1 MTPVSARLVALLKQ
15 QLAQF
20 GDRPDLVALVVY
32 LTIPSANGKPA
43 LEPIGQ
49 WPDSAQAL
57 AAGPD
62 DSALELAPT
71 PQAVTRRW
79 LPLRDGPQLVGAL
92 RVDSRDWPW
101 PQALAERLEAT
112 AGCLTEALGLDLE
125 QQRLS
130 RALAEQ
136 DDQLRLLVHQLRNPL
151 TALRTFGQL
160 LLRRLER
167 DPLNRPL
174 VENLLAEQRQL
185 NRYVDAIDQL
195 ADPTPLVAA
204 GSRSEPLLLP
214 PSLDGPAQ
222 QPLAEWLTPLL
233 ERAAATA
240 SLQGRPWQ
248 GPKQLPAWRGAGGA
262 VAEILANLLEN
273 AFRYSPNEAWIG
285 LHCAAIA
292 SSKDKSIDKAIHNSL
307 DNFLD
312 NSLHNSLDSAQDPDR
327 ESALNSALDN
337 QGQAG
342 ADRGPDPAPRR
353 SQPNADTQAVPTA
366 ISLTVWET
374 GPAIPLDERQRIFE
388 RGVRGRAQGAIPGS
402 GLGLA
407 LARDLARRLGGDLEL
422 VVPPQAVDPALP
434 DQGNAFRLTLPA
446 P

>member
-1 MTPVSARLVALLKQ
+1 MTPVSARLVALLGQ

-32 LTIPSANGKPA
+32 LTIPSDNGKPA

-62 DSALELAPT
+62 PTALELAPL

-92 RVDSRDWPW
+92 RVDSRVWPW
-101 PQALAERLEAT
+101 PQALAERLQAT

-130 RALAEQ
+130 RALAQQ
-136 DDQLRLLVHQLRNPL
+136 DDQLQLLVHQLRNPL
-151 TALRTFGQL
+151 AALRTFGQL

-195 ADPTPLVAA
+195 ARPTPLVAA
-204 GSRSEPLLLP
+204 GPQAEPLLLP

-240 SLQGRPWQ
+240 SLQGRIWQ
-248 GPKQLPAWRGAGGA
+248 GPQHLPLWWGAGGA

-273 AFRYSPNEAWIG
+273 AFRYSPIGARIG
-285 LHCAAIA
+285 LHCMALA
-292 SSKDKSIDKAIHNSL
+292 S
-307 DNFLD
+307 
-312 NSLHNSLDSAQDPDR
+312 
-327 ESALNSALDN
+327 
-337 QGQAG
+337 
-342 ADRGPDPAPRR
+342 GPDGSTGGGAGDGAGGEPK
-353 SQPNADTQAVPTA
+353 AVG
-366 ISLTVWET
+366 LTVWDS
-374 GPAIPLDERQRIFE
+374 GPAIALEERQRIFG
-388 RGVRGRAQGAIPGS
+388 RGARGQAQGAIPGS

-422 VVPPQAVDPALP
+422 VVPPQAVDPSLP

-446 P
+446 PAP

>member
-20 GDRPDLVALVVY
+20 GDRPDLVSLVVY
-32 LTIPSANGKPA
+32 LTIPSDNGKPA

-49 WPDSAQAL
+49 WPDSIQAL
-57 AAGPD
+57 VTGPD
-62 DSALELAPT
+62 PTALDLAPM

-92 RVDSRDWPW
+92 RVDSQVWPW
-101 PQALAERLEAT
+101 PQALTERLQAT

-130 RALAEQ
+130 RALVQQ

-151 TALRTFGQL
+151 AALRTFGQL

-195 ADPTPLVAA
+195 ARPTPLVAA
-204 GSRSEPLLLP
+204 GPQAEPLLLP

-222 QPLAEWLTPLL
+222 QPLAEWLSPLL

-240 SLQGRPWQ
+240 SLQGRIWQ
-248 GPKQLPAWRGAGGA
+248 GPQLLPTWRGAGGA

-273 AFRYSPNEAWIG
+273 AFRYSPIEARIG
-285 LHCAAIA
+285 LHCVALASDAANTTSNINASPRA
-292 SSKDKSIDKAIHNSL
+292 SSSPGGPGS
-307 DNFLD
+307 
-312 NSLHNSLDSAQDPDR
+312 Q
-327 ESALNSALDN
+327 
-337 QGQAG
+337 QGA
-342 ADRGPDPAPRR
+342 DPAPGPALHPYKPEAN
-353 SQPNADTQAVPTA
+353 QAEVEADALGAAGGEPTPV
-366 ISLTVWET
+366 SLTVWDT
-374 GPAIPLDERQRIFE
+374 GPPIAVEERQRIFE
-388 RGVRGRAQGAIPGS
+388 RGVRGQAQGAIPGS

-422 VVPPQAVDPALP
+422 VVPPQAIDPALP
-434 DQGNAFRLTLPA
+434 NQGNAFRLTLPA
-446 P
+446 PAR

>member
-1 MTPVSARLVALLKQ
+1 MTPVSVRLVALLNQ

-32 LTIPSANGKPA
+32 LTIPSDNGKPA

-62 DSALELAPT
+62 PTALELAPM

-92 RVDSRDWPW
+92 RVDSRVWPW
-101 PQALAERLEAT
+101 PQALAERLQAT

-136 DDQLRLLVHQLRNPL
+136 DDQLQLLVHQLRNPL
-151 TALRTFGQL
+151 AALRTFGQL

-195 ADPTPLVAA
+195 ARPTPLVAA
-204 GSRSEPLLLP
+204 GPQAEPLLLP

-240 SLQGRPWQ
+240 SLQGRIWQ
-248 GPKQLPAWRGAGGA
+248 GPQQLPPWWGSGGA

-273 AFRYSPNEAWIG
+273 AFRYSPIEAPIG
-285 LHCAAIA
+285 LHCVALA
-292 SSKDKSIDKAIHNSL
+292 SDA
-307 DNFLD
+307 
-312 NSLHNSLDSAQDPDR
+312 
-327 ESALNSALDN
+327 E
-337 QGQAG
+337 GGAG
-342 ADRGPDPAPRR
+342 GG
-353 SQPNADTQAVPTA
+353 PTA
-366 ISLTVWET
+366 VSLTVWDS
-374 GPAIPLDERQRIFE
+374 GPAIPFEERQRIFE
-388 RGVRGRAQGAIPGS
+388 RGARGRAQGAIPGS

-422 VVPPQAVDPALP
+422 VVPPQAVDPARP
-434 DQGNAFRLTLPA
+434 DQGNAFRLTVPA
-446 P
+446 PAPASTTPPGFD

>member
-1 MTPVSARLVALLKQ
+1 MTPVSARLVALLGQ

-32 LTIPSANGKPA
+32 LTIPSDNGKPA

-62 DSALELAPT
+62 STALELAPL

-92 RVDSRDWPW
+92 RVDSRVWPW
-101 PQALAERLEAT
+101 PQALAERLQAT

-130 RALAEQ
+130 RALAQQ
-136 DDQLRLLVHQLRNPL
+136 DDQLQLLVHQLRNPL
-151 TALRTFGQL
+151 AALRTFGQL

-185 NRYVDAIDQL
+185 NRYVDAIDEL
-195 ADPTPLVAA
+195 ARPTPLVAA
-204 GSRSEPLLLP
+204 GPQAEPLLLP

-240 SLQGRPWQ
+240 SLQGRIWQ
-248 GPKQLPAWRGAGGA
+248 GPQHLPPWWGAGGA

-273 AFRYSPNEAWIG
+273 AFRYSPIGARIG
-285 LHCAAIA
+285 LHCMALA
-292 SSKDKSIDKAIHNSL
+292 S
-307 DNFLD
+307 
-312 NSLHNSLDSAQDPDR
+312 
-327 ESALNSALDN
+327 
-337 QGQAG
+337 
-342 ADRGPDPAPRR
+342 GPDGSTGGGAGDGAGGEPK
-353 SQPNADTQAVPTA
+353 AVG
-366 ISLTVWET
+366 LTVWDS
-374 GPAIPLDERQRIFE
+374 GPAIALEERQRIFG
-388 RGVRGRAQGAIPGS
+388 RGARGQAQGAIPGS

-422 VVPPQAVDPALP
+422 VVPPQAVDPSLP

-446 P
+446 PAA

>member
-1 MTPVSARLVALLKQ
+1 MTPVSVRLVTLLNQ

-32 LTIPSANGKPA
+32 LTIPSDNGKPA

-62 DSALELAPT
+62 PTALELAPM

-92 RVDSRDWPW
+92 RVDSRVWPW
-101 PQALAERLEAT
+101 PQALAERLQAT

-136 DDQLRLLVHQLRNPL
+136 DDQLQLLVHQLRNPL
-151 TALRTFGQL
+151 AALRTFGQL

-195 ADPTPLVAA
+195 ARPTPLVAA
-204 GSRSEPLLLP
+204 GPQAEPLLLP

-240 SLQGRPWQ
+240 SLQGRIWQ
-248 GPKQLPAWRGAGGA
+248 GPQHLPPWWGAGGA

-273 AFRYSPNEAWIG
+273 AFRYSPIEAPIG
-285 LHCAAIA
+285 LHCVALA
-292 SSKDKSIDKAIHNSL
+292 S
-307 DNFLD
+307 
-312 NSLHNSLDSAQDPDR
+312 DR
-327 ESALNSALDN
+327 DGGVSD
-337 QGQAG
+337 GGAG
-342 ADRGPDPAPRR
+342 GG
-353 SQPNADTQAVPTA
+353 PTA
-366 ISLTVWET
+366 VSLTVWDS
-374 GPAIPLDERQRIFE
+374 GPAIPLEERQRIFE
-388 RGVRGRAQGAIPGS
+388 RGARGRAQGAIPGS

-446 P
+446 PAPASTTPPSFD

>member
-1 MTPVSARLVALLKQ
+1 MTPVSARLVALLGQ

-32 LTIPSANGKPA
+32 LTIPSDNGKPA

-62 DSALELAPT
+62 PTALDLAPL

-92 RVDSRDWPW
+92 RVDSRVWPW
-101 PQALAERLEAT
+101 PQALAERLQAT

-130 RALAEQ
+130 RALAQQ
-136 DDQLRLLVHQLRNPL
+136 DDQLQLLVHQLRNPL
-151 TALRTFGQL
+151 AALRTFGQL

-185 NRYVDAIDQL
+185 NRYVDAIDEL
-195 ADPTPLVAA
+195 ARPTPLVAA
-204 GSRSEPLLLP
+204 GPQAEPLLLP

-222 QPLAEWLTPLL
+222 QPLAEWLLPLL

-240 SLQGRPWQ
+240 SLQGRIWQ
-248 GPKQLPAWRGAGGA
+248 GPQHLPNWRGAGGA

-273 AFRYSPNEAWIG
+273 AFRYSPIGARIG
-285 LHCAAIA
+285 LHCMALA
-292 SSKDKSIDKAIHNSL
+292 S
-307 DNFLD
+307 
-312 NSLHNSLDSAQDPDR
+312 
-327 ESALNSALDN
+327 
-337 QGQAG
+337 
-342 ADRGPDPAPRR
+342 GPDGSTGGGAGGGAGGEPK
-353 SQPNADTQAVPTA
+353 AVG
-366 ISLTVWET
+366 LTVWDS
-374 GPAIPLDERQRIFE
+374 GPAIALEERQRIFG
-388 RGVRGRAQGAIPGS
+388 RGARGQAQGAIPGS

-422 VVPPQAVDPALP
+422 VVPPQAVDPSLP

-446 P
+446 PAP

>member
-32 LTIPSANGKPA
+32 LTIPSDNGKPG

-49 WPDSAQAL
+49 WPDSAQVL

-62 DSALELAPT
+62 PTALDLAPT

-92 RVDSRDWPW
+92 RVDSRIWPW
-101 PQALAERLEAT
+101 PQALAERLQAT

-130 RALAEQ
+130 RALAQQ

-160 LLRRLER
+160 LLRRLDR
-167 DPLNRPL
+167 DPLNRPV

-195 ADPTPLVAA
+195 THPTPLVAA
-204 GSRSEPLLLP
+204 APQAEPLLLP

-233 ERAAATA
+233 ERASATA
-240 SLQGRPWQ
+240 SLQGRLWQ
-248 GPKQLPAWRGAGGA
+248 GPKQLPNWWGAGGA

-273 AFRYSPNEAWIG
+273 AFRYSPSEARIG
-285 LHCAAIA
+285 LHCSSLA
-292 SSKDKSIDKAIHNSL
+292 SGLASPGAS
-307 DNFLD
+307 
-312 NSLHNSLDSAQDPDR
+312 PT
-327 ESALNSALDN
+327 
-337 QGQAG
+337 GAG
-342 ADRGPDPAPRR
+342 ATPGADPSPKPALR
-353 SQPNADTQAVPTA
+353 TYQAEAGGEPTA
-366 ISLTVWET
+366 VSLTVWDT
-374 GPAIPLDERQRIFE
+374 GPAIPLEERQRIFE
-388 RGVRGRAQGAIPGS
+388 RGARGRAQGAIPGS

-422 VVPPQAVDPALP
+422 VVPPQTIDPDLP

-446 P
+446 PAP